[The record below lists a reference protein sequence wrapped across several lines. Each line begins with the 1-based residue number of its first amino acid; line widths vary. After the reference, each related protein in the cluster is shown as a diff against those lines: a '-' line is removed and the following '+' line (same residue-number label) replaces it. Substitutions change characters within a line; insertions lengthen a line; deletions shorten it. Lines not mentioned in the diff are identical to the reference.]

1 MQLANNKPALTV
13 WTTIPMSHNN
23 ISLQIYIS
31 NPDYDQSCGRF
42 WEKQK
47 HKKQKQ
53 NWGQCS
59 SLFATLQYEATRHT
73 QQKKKLWCSHKVN
86 VKLHSAAALQQ
97 WAFKLIW
104 LAVKPH
110 AGARARG
117 HTHVHTQTYARGNT
131 NTWARGHTKHTYT
144 LD

>member
-1 MQLANNKPALTV
+1 
-13 WTTIPMSHNN
+13 MSHNN

-31 NPDYDQSCGRF
+31 NPDYAQSCGRF

-73 QQKKKLWCSHKVN
+73 QQKKKTVVQSQSQC
-86 VKLHSAAALQQ
+86 QI
-97 WAFKLIW
+97 AFGRSFT
-104 LAVKPH
+104 AVSI
-110 AGARARG
+110 
-117 HTHVHTQTYARGNT
+117 
-131 NTWARGHTKHTYT
+131 
-144 LD
+144 